1 MINHLSL
8 APQKLLESY
17 SQYKICSGIYGLA
30 DEFREVFS
38 SLPGAID
45 IESIESVKSLV
56 ASLAGGEN
64 LIVAGLR
71 STTLLM
77 ADYANELVPL
87 EGDDYENKKVEVLSL
102 VRLERAN
109 IRNRL
114 DWFEKSITDILKM
127 M

>member
-1 MINHLSL
+1 
-8 APQKLLESY
+8 
-17 SQYKICSGIYGLA
+17 
-30 DEFREVFS
+30 
-38 SLPGAID
+38 
-45 IESIESVKSLV
+45 VKSLV